1 MWELTGG
8 SKWAQSPLFIYFSC
22 VHIKKICDKVEVKN
36 TIRDGGN
43 TATCHKLLY
52 TAKHCFYTVYTTYT
66 AFIAF
71 LERLWCER
79 DHHRKN
85 KIKRNKD
92 KNSTENQLSSSL
104 STVAKGKV
112 SIHALSIHFI
122 CFQPHQI
129 FCYSR
134 NFTQH
139 LYWIALRKVFEWEV
153 SQFSE
158 HILPLFKELGRRGG
172 Q

>member
-1 MWELTGG
+1 M
-8 SKWAQSPLFIYFSC
+8 
-22 VHIKKICDKVEVKN
+22 EVTLPHVIN
-36 TIRDGGN
+36 CCILLS
-43 TATCHKLLY
+43 TAY
-52 TAKHCFYTVYTTYT
+52 TTYTTYT

-112 SIHALSIHFI
+112 SIHAQSIHFI
-122 CFQPHQI
+122 CF
-129 FCYSR
+129 
-134 NFTQH
+134 
-139 LYWIALRKVFEWEV
+139 
-153 SQFSE
+153 
-158 HILPLFKELGRRGG
+158 
-172 Q
+172 